1 MPDEI
6 YEPWYCENLSRPMK
20 VSLKSFSYHANSS
33 LDIHVWNISNS
44 DQQLIIRFPELPI
57 AMRITNESQR
67 LVSLNGVPEGFSH
80 FINIVRKSN
89 FISWLNT
96 DSLGIYKDDP
106 WIHLSIIADDEWIDI
121 ITSDFPE
128 IIFNVSS

>member
-1 MPDEI
+1 MTDEI
-6 YEPWYCENLSRPMK
+6 YEPWYCENLTIPMK
-20 VSLKSFSYHANSS
+20 VSLKGFSYHASSS
-33 LDIHVWNISNS
+33 LDIHVWNISNR

-67 LVSLNGVPEGFSH
+67 LVSLNEVPEGFLH
-80 FINIVRKSN
+80 FINVVQKSN

-128 IIFNVSS
+128 VIFNVSP